1 MIIVVEGISAAGKT
15 TWCRSNV
22 SQYLVPET
30 FPADRKTQPEKGLAT
45 AQYWTDWNAK
55 RWNDALAME
64 EVKGRAVCDTDPLK
78 LHYSWCLLQIG
89 VTDKSQWELQLQTT
103 RQAVL
108 ERKLGFAD
116 AYFVKIIDPV
126 VAKRQSDADTSRL
139 RNHFDLHVQLQP
151 ALIRWYMHLDEVLG
165 GRVHWK
171 LPDSAPHFNAIAPN
185 DLRHDVEAFDAF
197 IASLD
202 K

>member
-1 MIIVVEGISAAGKT
+1 M
-15 TWCRSNV
+15 
-22 SQYLVPET
+22 
-30 FPADRKTQPEKGLAT
+30 
-45 AQYWTDWNAK
+45 
-55 RWNDALAME
+55 
-64 EVKGRAVCDTDPLK
+64 CDTDPLK

-126 VAKRQSDADTSRL
+126 VARRQSDADTSRL
-139 RNHFDLHVQLQP
+139 RSRFDLHVQLQP
-151 ALIRWYMHLDEVLG
+151 TLITWYRHLDDVLG
-165 GRVHWK
+165 GRVHWE
-171 LPDSAPHFNAIAPN
+171 LANSAPHFDAIAPN
-185 DLRHDVEAFDAF
+185 DLRYGIEAFDAF
-197 IASLD
+197 RALLD